1 MSKSASS
8 KLIGS
13 TEADPRDRGFFRIKG
28 MLDHLGRPYQ
38 VTATTGIASLQVGGS
53 TLHSWAGVG
62 LGKDALMVHV
72 DRIKNKKDKHRAWKQ
87 TQVLVIDEVSM
98 LDPELWT
105 KLSLIGKMIRQNNQP
120 FGGLQLM

>member
-1 MSKSASS
+1 MTTAIYGT
-8 KLIGS
+8 L
-13 TEADPRDRGFFRIKG
+13 TTLFRVRIKG
-28 MLDHLGRPYQ
+28 MLDYLGRPYQ

-62 LGKDALMVHV
+62 LGKEPLMVHV
-72 DRIKNKKDKHRAWKQ
+72 DRIKNKREKHKAWKE
-87 TQVLVIDEVSM
+87 TRVLIIDEVSM

-105 KLSLIGKMIRQNNQP
+105 KLSMIGKIIRQNNKP